1 MVAKTKKL
9 DAEAKIVV
17 VADGFQKTTKFSKDI
32 DLVEQ

>member
-9 DAEAKIVV
+9 DAADKIVV
-17 VADGFQKTTKFSKDI
+17 VTDGFLKTTKFSKDI